1 MEVKIKYWVRLWV
14 NRCYKGGLPDES
26 PSEIYDK
33 VPSYERIAKAI
44 LSNDHQLK
52 SLGFTTK
59 QSKYYGMLK
68 RIELKKRGVIKKSNQ
83 LNLFSYDNIKR

>member
-1 MEVKIKYWVRLWV
+1 MVSKIKYWIGLWE

-26 PSEIYDK
+26 PIEIESK
-33 VPSYERIAKAI
+33 VPSYERICRAI

-52 SLGFTTK
+52 SLGFTPK
-59 QSKYYGMLK
+59 QSKYYSMLK

-83 LNLFSYDNIKR
+83 LNLFT